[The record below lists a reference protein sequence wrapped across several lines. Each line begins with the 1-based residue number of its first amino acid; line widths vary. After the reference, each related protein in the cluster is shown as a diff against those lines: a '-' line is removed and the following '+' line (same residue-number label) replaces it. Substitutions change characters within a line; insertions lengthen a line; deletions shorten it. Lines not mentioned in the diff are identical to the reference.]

1 MAQDTRLKAK
11 AVKVA
16 LRINMGELGKKTKTY
31 RPSDLSDAIVS
42 NVRNGHDEKLTSQT
56 RNHLTKKLTTPR
68 AIRAVCQISDTLQ
81 T

>member
-1 MAQDTRLKAK
+1 MYRLA
-11 AVKVA
+11 
-16 LRINMGELGKKTKTY
+16 
-31 RPSDLSDAIVS
+31 DLSDAIVS

-68 AIRAVCQISDTLQ
+68 AIWAVCQISDTLQ